1 MRITHTFH
9 DPEQINTRIVR
20 NDLRRELTKPDRNV
34 RIKKIPQEII
44 DLIDRA
50 VEVK

>member
-9 DPEQINTRIVR
+9 DPEQINTKIVR

-34 RIKKIPQEII
+34 RIKFPEII